1 MGGRWVLERSEMT
14 DLEKVV
20 VEALKSAKAIWDEA
34 FVVKGYGERFDKYS
48 VAPEPL
54 AIVEIAK
61 VLIIQGLADR
71 Q

>member
-1 MGGRWVLERSEMT
+1 MT
-14 DLEKVV
+14 DLESIV
-20 VEALKSAKAIWDEA
+20 VEALKSAKTIWDEA

-61 VLIIQGLADR
+61 VLIIHRLTNNESDSTSE
-71 Q
+71 